1 MAWQWAD
8 YKKVS
13 KTKTEKEKAKEDAHL
28 SRVQICTFNLKD
40 RCRAKTGASCN
51 FAHDLKELQLPEESN
66 GNWSEASRKIDSG
79 PRLASFGKKGSRSH
93 LSTFPHMLFMYAWHS
108 DIRVVV

>member
-66 GNWSEASRKIDSG
+66 GNWSEASREIENG